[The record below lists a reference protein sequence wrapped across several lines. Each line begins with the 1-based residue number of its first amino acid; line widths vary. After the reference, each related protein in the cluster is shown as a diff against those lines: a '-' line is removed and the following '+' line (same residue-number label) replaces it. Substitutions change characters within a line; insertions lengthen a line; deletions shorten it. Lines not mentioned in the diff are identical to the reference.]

1 MVAGENN
8 NMTDEKLDSRSMP
21 IIKSNDLE
29 ETISD
34 FKMYI
39 MGVKQAHLGLKAKP
53 KLGNRKPG
61 ITDLMWLKAQEDH
74 KTARELWEQRKCT
87 AFSLVYKA
95 CSVDPEVK
103 EIRNVF
109 MKECEAED
117 KDPLPSALLEVLEGR
132 FVQQK
137 TYRLKDFKNQ
147 WDNFRFQVGEN
158 LEAHA

>member
-53 KLGNRKPG
+53 KLGNRKAG
-61 ITDLMWLKAQEDH
+61 ITDVMWLEVQEDH
-74 KTARELWEQRKCT
+74 KRWLASCGSRGSVPRFRWCT
-87 AFSLVYKA
+87 KPA
-95 CSVDPEVK
+95 
-103 EIRNVF
+103 
-109 MKECEAED
+109 
-117 KDPLPSALLEVLEGR
+117 
-132 FVQQK
+132 Q
-137 TYRLKDFKNQ
+137 
-147 WDNFRFQVGEN
+147 
-158 LEAHA
+158 